1 MAELQVK
8 FQARIN
14 LFIDIGKSSFE
25 DGEKKGRLK
34 LDKVL
39 EDVREK
45 FPEVF
50 WIESTEILEIR
61 QKPESM

>member
-8 FQARIN
+8 FQARTN
-14 LFIDIGKSSFE
+14 LFIDIGESSFE
-25 DGEKKGRLK
+25 DGEKEGRVK
-34 LDKVL
+34 LDRIL
-39 EDVREK
+39 ERIQDK

-61 QKPESM
+61 QKPEDD